1 MDGYIQNIEQLSL
14 ENDAFRKVLYTA
26 SHSQLV
32 LMSLKAGEDIGEE
45 VHDVDQFLRIE
56 QGSGRA
62 IIDGV
67 EHAISDGSAVVVP
80 AGAKHNIVNT
90 SDSDMLKLYTIY
102 SPPHHRDG
110 LAHQTKEDAA
120 HDGEHFDGKITEQM

>member
-1 MDGYIQNIEQLSL
+1 MQGYIQNIEQLSI
-14 ENDAFRKVLYTA
+14 ENDAFRTVLYTA

-32 LMSLKAGEDIGEE
+32 LMSLKTGEDIGEE

-56 QGSGRA
+56 QGFGKA

-67 EHAISDGSAVVVP
+67 EHSLSDGSAVVVP
-80 AGAKHNIVNT
+80 AGAKHNIVNM
-90 SDSDMLKLYTIY
+90 SDADTLKLYTIY

-110 LAHQTKEDAA
+110 V
-120 HDGEHFDGKITEQM
+120 